1 MKEGLIHGIK
11 FHRDCAIGEKLA
23 LERRSLCTPY
33 IVEREGFGI
42 YYNILVRAQVKLIS
56 IN

>member
-1 MKEGLIHGIK
+1 MY
-11 FHRDCAIGEKLA
+11 
-23 LERRSLCTPY
+23 PY
-33 IVEREGFGI
+33 IGAREGFGI